1 VGSKVAIGILV
12 PLGFFVLLGAASVYV
27 VRMQRE
33 KRERGAG
40 FGPGSPASAGA
51 QSAGSPASAPSA
63 PVSDSE
69 RRENDSM

>member
-33 KRERGAG
+33 KRERGAD
-40 FGPGSPASAGA
+40 FGPGSPASAAG